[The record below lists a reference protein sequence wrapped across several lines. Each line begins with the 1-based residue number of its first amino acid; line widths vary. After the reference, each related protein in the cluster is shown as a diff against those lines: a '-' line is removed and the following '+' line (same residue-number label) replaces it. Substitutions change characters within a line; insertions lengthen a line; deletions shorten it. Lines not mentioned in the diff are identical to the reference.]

1 MNETSREP
9 KGGGTSKKQ
18 RRSCKWQRLAL
29 VMASQKGRRENVEE
43 RSELRGCVTEKWRQ
57 QTHAENVRLPIR
69 TRPNLSCWKY
79 KRELAQHFKCCQVL
93 VRLSLTCCYLEA
105 SPLVQPHLCN
115 SMPTPPLP
123 FPLDCS
129 P

>member
-1 MNETSREP
+1 MRPAENP
-9 KGGGTSKKQ
+9 KEEERLRRQ

-29 VMASQKGRRENVEE
+29 VMASQKGRRENIEE

-79 KRELAQHFKCCQVL
+79 KRELAQPFKCCQVL
-93 VRLSLTCCYLEA
+93 VRLSLTCCHLEA
-105 SPLVQPHLCN
+105 SPLVQTHLCN